1 MLPNRRPGAG
11 AERHNKKHGEMDREE
26 IRREAASAAACAV
39 EYRRHIHKHP
49 ELSFKE
55 EATGRYVA
63 KILEANGIGFK
74 KIAGTGILARIEGH
88 GDLKNAVVLRAD
100 MDALPVH
107 EATGREFA
115 SCNEGVMHACGHDMH
130 TAALLAALTV
140 INKHRDGIEGT
151 LFGLFQPGEEINP
164 GGASLVL
171 KEKPFEGYN
180 VRAVVGEH
188 VDPDLPTGVFGFREG
203 KYMASSDEVRITV
216 KGEGGHAA
224 MPHKLKDPVVAA
236 AAIVTSL
243 QQVVSRDANP
253 DLPTVLSI
261 GRIIADGS
269 TNVIPDSVFMA
280 GTFRTFDEEWRAEAK
295 KHIRRIAEST
305 ADACGVEASVDISTG
320 FPSVVNDTALTS
332 KASGLIAATFGQDA
346 VVKLALR
353 PTAEDFGFYTQLYPS
368 LFYRFGV
375 GGRPGGQSVG
385 RLHTAQFDPD
395 EKALEYAVAGLLTL
409 AFGI

>member
-1 MLPNRRPGAG
+1 
-11 AERHNKKHGEMDREE
+11 MDKAE
-26 IRREAASAAACAV
+26 IRQEAASAAASAV
-39 EYRRHIHKHP
+39 EYRRHLHKYP

-55 EATGRYVA
+55 EATGQYVA
-63 KILEANGIGFK
+63 GILEANGIGFR
-74 KIAGTGILARIEGH
+74 KIAGTGILAKIEGR

-107 EATGREFA
+107 EATGLEFA

-140 INKHRDGIEGT
+140 INRHKKQIEGT
-151 LFGLFQPGEEINP
+151 IFGLFQPGEEINP

-171 KEKPFEGYN
+171 KEKPFDGYT
-180 VRAVVGEH
+180 VRAVIGEH

-216 KGEGGHAA
+216 SGEGGHAA
-224 MPHKLKDPVVAA
+224 MPHRLKDPVVAA

-243 QQVVSRDANP
+243 QQVVSRNANP
-253 DLPTVLSI
+253 DIPTVLSI

-280 GTFRTFDEEWRAEAK
+280 GTFRTFDEEWRAQAK
-295 KHIRRIAEST
+295 KHIRCIAEST
-305 ADACGVEASVDISTG
+305 ASAYGVDASVNISKG
-320 FPSVVNDTALTS
+320 FPSVVNNTELTRKVS
-332 KASGLIAATFGQDA
+332 ELISATFGNDA

-375 GGRPGGQSVG
+375 GGKPGSRNAG

-395 EKALEYAVAGLLTL
+395 ENALEYAITGLLTI